1 MIKMSVTSYVS
12 SLIKH
17 FSNRE
22 EKTDQKPLQARWT
35 ERWFGIL
42 PFLWRWIVINQKK

>member
-1 MIKMSVTSYVS
+1 MSVTSYVT

-17 FSNRE
+17 FTTK
-22 EKTDQKPLQARWT
+22 EKKVGPSAIEIRWT

-42 PFLWRWIVINQKK
+42 PFLWRWVITEQKK